1 MVNLY
6 LLMKRVYELANQIL
20 ILKSWWS
27 YSPAQLTCFPYRVFR
42 RLQVNGILL
51 IIFLCF
57 GYADQSDTDSGQTRS
72 EGQISILATGDITVG
87 SGLTPVLRRHGL
99 DVLFGQISAEIQN
112 ADISIATLNTSIS
125 DQGEPQYAAETQHSF
140 RAIPDLATS
149 IAQAGWDVISLT
161 TPHLLDFG
169 HVAAEDTI
177 RHLNRNGIKTIGA
190 GLSTHSANDPAWVRP
205 RVTADIVDPADDAP
219 SGLVPTRQG
228 AQVAFVTY
236 YHAGAFNVDGQIKL
250 ARALY
255 SEMTNRTRDL
265 TTKSDLLVVMMHWGK
280 AVQTEAVS
288 NRQQFFAQALIE
300 AGADLVLSQRLHT
313 LQGIQIFKGKPIIYS
328 LADLIYENFD
338 KRHAQIV
345 IPKVTFRNR
354 QLQHIELIP
363 VWVGNPKAK
372 YQPQTLSGEQA
383 KTTLTKY
390 KQLCQSLDTTV
401 SVEIDRGWIRP

>member
-1 MVNLY
+1 
-6 LLMKRVYELANQIL
+6 MKRVYELADQIL
-20 ILKSWWS
+20 IRKSWWR
-27 YSPAQLTCFPYRVFR
+27 YSLIQLALFPYRVFR
-42 RLQVNGILL
+42 FLQVGGILL
-51 IIFLCF
+51 ILFPCS
-57 GYADQSDTDSGQTRS
+57 GHANQSDTNSGQIRS
-72 EGQISILATGDITVG
+72 KGQISILATGDITVG

-99 DVLFGQISAEIQN
+99 DVLFRQISVEIQN
-112 ADISIATLNTSIS
+112 ADIAIATLNTSIS
-125 DQGEPQYAAETQHSF
+125 DQGEPQYAAETSNQRLAQSF
-140 RAIPDLATS
+140 RAIPDLAVS

-169 HVAAEDTI
+169 PLAAEDTI

-205 RVTADIVDPADDAP
+205 RVTADIVDPADDRS
-219 SGLVPTRQG
+219 SGLVSARRG

-255 SEMTNRTRDL
+255 SEMTNQTRDL
-265 TTKSDLLVVMMHWGK
+265 ATKSDLLVVMMHWGK

-345 IPKVTFRNR
+345 IPKVIFHNR

-372 YQPQTLSGEQA
+372 YQPQILSGEQA

-390 KQLCQSLDTTV
+390 QQLCQSLNTTV

>member
-1 MVNLY
+1 
-6 LLMKRVYELANQIL
+6 
-20 ILKSWWS
+20 
-27 YSPAQLTCFPYRVFR
+27 
-42 RLQVNGILL
+42 
-51 IIFLCF
+51 
-57 GYADQSDTDSGQTRS
+57 
-72 EGQISILATGDITVG
+72 
-87 SGLTPVLRRHGL
+87 
-99 DVLFGQISAEIQN
+99 
-112 ADISIATLNTSIS
+112 
-125 DQGEPQYAAETQHSF
+125 
-140 RAIPDLATS
+140 
-149 IAQAGWDVISLT
+149 
-161 TPHLLDFG
+161 
-169 HVAAEDTI
+169 
-177 RHLNRNGIKTIGA
+177 
-190 GLSTHSANDPAWVRP
+190 
-205 RVTADIVDPADDAP
+205 
-219 SGLVPTRQG
+219 
-228 AQVAFVTY
+228 
-236 YHAGAFNVDGQIKL
+236 
-250 ARALY
+250 
-255 SEMTNRTRDL
+255 
-265 TTKSDLLVVMMHWGK
+265 MMHWWK
-280 AVQTEAVS
+280 AVQTDAVS